1 MPHPYEFSPDAKR
14 RWPWRLGLIGLA
26 IGLGYLSGCGRS
38 QPKIAPAKL
47 PEVVVDYPVEEVVTD
62 FQEFTGRTVAVYTVE
77 IRARVSGY
85 LDRVSFK
92 DGTDVKA
99 GDLLFEID
107 PRSYRAEVERA
118 DANIAQ
124 FRSRLE
130 RLVRVE
136 ERGKKLIAG
145 HNISDEQF
153 DQMVF
158 DREET
163 DASLKAAIAAKD
175 LADLNLSFTRIT
187 SPITG
192 QISRR
197 MVDPGNL
204 VKADET
210 ALTTVVS
217 VDPIYAYFDMDE
229 RTLLQLRR
237 LIQQGRIK
245 SAHDSEVIADV
256 ALADEDNFT
265 LRGTI
270 NFMDNQVEATTGT
283 LRVRAV
289 IANADELLS
298 PGLFVR
304 IRIPVGAPHRAVLV
318 REEALGTDQGQR
330 YVYVVDSANEV
341 SYRRVKIGMLNGSRR
356 VIEEGLK
363 PGERVIVTGLQRV
376 RPGIKV
382 APRAATASVAMVPTG
397 DPKRLQPSA
406 DNHRPASGNPAK

>member
-1 MPHPYEFSPDAKR
+1 MA
-14 RWPWRLGLIGLA
+14 LA
-26 IGLGYLSGCGRS
+26 IGLGYLSGCQRA
-38 QPKIAPAKL
+38 QPKIVAAKL
-47 PEVVVDYPVEEVVTD
+47 PDVVVEYPVEEVVTD

-85 LDRVSFK
+85 LDRVSFQ
-92 DGTDVKA
+92 DGADVKA

-124 FRSRLE
+124 FKSRLE

-136 ERGKKLIAG
+136 DRGRKLVAG
-145 HNISDEQF
+145 HNITDEQF

-163 DASLKAAIAAKD
+163 EASLKAAVAAKD

-204 VKADET
+204 VRADET

-245 SAHDSEVIADV
+245 AASESQVMAEV

-265 LRGTI
+265 LRGAI

-289 IANADELLS
+289 IANPDELLS

-330 YVYVVDSANEV
+330 FVYVVDSANEV

-382 APRAATASVAMVPTG
+382 SPKTATANVAMVPTG
-397 DPKRLQPSA
+397 TSVRLQPA
-406 DNHRPASGNPAK
+406 NGNLPPAGGNTAK